1 MGVLVLTDGRE
12 QGLRSGW
19 AAQALGQVINY
30 EEGGVRRSVCGGIKR
45 GGGGGGVRF
54 YPSKK
59 GGLKGF
65 RHEEMGG

>member
-45 GGGGGGVRF
+45 GGGGGGQVL
-54 YPSKK
+54 PIQK
-59 GGLKGF
+59 GGTERF
-65 RHEEMGG
+65 